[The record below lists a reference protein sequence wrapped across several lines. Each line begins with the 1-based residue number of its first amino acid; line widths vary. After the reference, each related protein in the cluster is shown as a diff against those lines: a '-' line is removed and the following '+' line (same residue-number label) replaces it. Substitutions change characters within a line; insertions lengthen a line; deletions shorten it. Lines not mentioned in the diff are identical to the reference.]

1 MKIKLFFTALIL
13 TVSLGLNAQ
22 NFKLGYTN
30 IDVILQN
37 MPDSKDI
44 QNKLAV
50 EKAQYDKLYQDK
62 LTDAQKLLED
72 YQKNGPSMS
81 AVIKADKEKTLQ
93 NKQNELQELQQNAE
107 QALGRK
113 QQELVGPVMDKIQ
126 AAIDAVAKEN
136 GYTFILNSD
145 AGYGTTPVIL
155 VAPES
160 DNITNLV
167 YKKLGVAIPS
177 EKKEEPA
184 KAVAKPAANA
194 PAPKK
199 P

>member
-1 MKIKLFFTALIL
+1 MKIKLFITALTL
-13 TVSLGLNAQ
+13 LVSLSINAQ

-30 IDVILQN
+30 VEFILQN
-37 MPDSKDI
+37 LPESKDI
-44 QNKLAV
+44 QTKLST

-62 LTDAQKLLED
+62 LAEAQKLYED
-72 YQKNGPSMS
+72 YQKNSASMS
-81 AVIKADKEKTLQ
+81 TVIKADKEKTLQ

-107 QALGRK
+107 GALSRK
-113 QQELVGPVMDKIQ
+113 QQELIAPIMEKIQ
-126 AAIDAVAKEN
+126 TAIDAVAKEN
-136 GYTFILNSD
+136 AYTFVLNSD

-167 YKKLGVAIPS
+167 FKKMGVTP
-177 EKKEEPA
+177 PA
-184 KAVAKPAANA
+184 TDKPATGTVVA

-199 P
+199 

>member
-1 MKIKLFFTALIL
+1 MKIKLFITALTL
-13 TVSLGLNAQ
+13 LSSLSINAQ

-30 IDVILQN
+30 VEFILQN
-37 MPDSKDI
+37 LPESKDI
-44 QNKLAV
+44 QTKLST

-62 LTDAQKLLED
+62 LAEAQKLYED
-72 YQKNGPSMS
+72 YQKNSASMS
-81 AVIKADKEKTLQ
+81 TVIKADKEKTLQ

-107 QALGRK
+107 GALSRK
-113 QQELVGPVMDKIQ
+113 QQELIAPIMEKIQ
-126 AAIDAVAKEN
+126 TAIDAVAKEN
-136 GYTFILNSD
+136 AYTFVLNSD

-167 YKKLGVAIPS
+167 FKKMGVTP
-177 EKKEEPA
+177 PA
-184 KAVAKPAANA
+184 TDKPVTGTAA

-199 P
+199 

>member
-1 MKIKLFFTALIL
+1 MKIKLFITAVTLL
-13 TVSLGLNAQ
+13 VSLGVNAQ

-30 IDVILQN
+30 IEFLLQG

-44 QNKLAV
+44 QAKLSID
-50 EKAQYDKLYQDK
+50 KGQYEKLYQEK
-62 LTDAQKLLED
+62 LADAQKLYED
-72 YQKNGPSMS
+72 FQKNGASMS

-93 NKQNELQELQQNAE
+93 NKQNELQELQQNSE
-107 QALGRK
+107 SALQKK
-113 QQELVGPVMDKIQ
+113 QQELIEPVMTKIQ
-126 AAIDAVAKEN
+126 NAIDAVAKEN
-136 GYTFILNSD
+136 GYTFVLNSD

-167 YKKLGVAIPS
+167 FKKLGVTPPAD
-177 EKKEEPA
+177 KKDEPA
-184 KAVAKPAANA
+184 KGS